1 MSESNHPQ
9 SQAEQADRAA
19 QAEAMRQLHE
29 ELASSPVGDVV
40 AQAAAHLATFAYVRL
55 GIPPEENRR
64 FRDLDA
70 ARVLIDA
77 LGGLLG
83 AVRGRLGADESTLQE
98 GLAAL
103 RMTYASVSG
112 QRGPAAAGP
121 GPQPPGPARPP
132 REEEP
137 PTQEPRLHRPS
148 GLWVPGQD

>member
-9 SQAEQADRAA
+9 HQAEQADQAA
-19 QAEAMRQLHE
+19 EAEAMRRLHE

-55 GIPPEENRR
+55 GIPPEENQR

-83 AVRGRLGADESTLQE
+83 AVRGRLGQGEGALQE
-98 GLAAL
+98 ALAAL
-103 RMTYASVSG
+103 RMTYASAASQQG
-112 QRGPAAAGP
+112 RAAAGAEP
-121 GPQPPGPARPP
+121 EPPRPAP
-132 REEEP
+132 REEP
-137 PTQEPRLHRPS
+137 GLHRPS